1 MRLLSLAA
9 LAGAGATVLVV
20 LYRRRRTVSAK
31 PQVLV
36 ASTAVAKVSAVE
48 RALGAVVSGRKTES
62 LVSDQPMGVEETLTG
77 AKNRLQNML
86 AKEPLLA
93 GDGPSPFA
101 YAVAIEN
108 WILRAA
114 SNTTVEN
121 PSEVWLDLAVIYVRD
136 LRTDCQAFTT
146 SVGLQIPSEY
156 IAEWLE
162 DGQEG
167 TVGVIGLGFEKSPR
181 LVLRCIC

>member
-1 MRLLSLAA
+1 MRTLFSFAA
-9 LAGAGATVLVV
+9 LGAGATVLVTIY
-20 LYRRRRTVSAK
+20 LRRRHATAAK
-31 PQVLV
+31 PHVLV
-36 ASTAVAKVSAVE
+36 ASTAAAKVSAVE
-48 RALGAVVSGRKTES
+48 RALGAVVIGRKAES
-62 LVSDQPMGVEETLTG
+62 MVSDQPLGVEETLTG

-86 AKEPLLA
+86 AKEPALA
-93 GDGPSPFA
+93 GDGPSPFD

-108 WILRAA
+108 GILRAA

-146 SVGLQIPSEY
+146 SVGLQVPSEY

-167 TVGVIGLGFEKSPR
+167 TVGVRGERFESNSS
-181 LVLRCIC
+181 CIM